1 MSKILKNITASPIE
15 INDAGVTIQP
25 TPTDYTIPPTDYLI
39 WASSSDI
46 ITEIGSGN
54 IIVNDGSEDLN
65 ISNGTDLIKG
75 IFPKK
80 ISLADS
86 EDLSKTVEVTND
98 RKLKTETTFNKNA
111 QLDPWGKI
119 KTSLPV
125 TLFELNFTNSKRN
138 LNMNEKVENGATTAF
153 NYNKTGVDMILP
165 TTSGA
170 RVIRQTKRYFRY
182 ITGKG
187 ATVLTAINPQLP
199 KTNVIKRW
207 GYFDSNDGMFFQ
219 QNQNGFQVVVRTSGS
234 GTPVDTII
242 NQADWNIDKL
252 DGTGPSGITLNAE
265 TYNVWVIDFAWQG
278 AGGVRFGLFID
289 GLPVYFHEYRTANE
303 EELPFTR
310 TPILPI
316 RYEVFNSGVAA
327 STTTITHGTL
337 GLVIEGSGTLE
348 QTSNTFTA
356 STLQTPKSAG
366 TTLTP
371 ILSVRPKLLFNG
383 EVNRIPIELNG
394 ISIASQTQIV
404 YWQLLK
410 NATLTGPSFVSVS
423 PESAAEYDI
432 SANSFSGGIKIS
444 EGYILSSSQG
454 NTTISQSNSV
464 NLNKQNYIGLDVD
477 GTTQESFTLVARTIS
492 STSNVFAVLNWE
504 EF

>member
-1 MSKILKNITASPIE
+1 MAKILKNTTASPIE
-15 INDAGVTIQP
+15 IGDAGVTLQP

-39 WASSSDI
+39 WASSSDV

-54 IIVNDGSEDLN
+54 VVVNDGSEDLN
-65 ISNGTDLIKG
+65 ISDGTDLIKG

-80 ISLADS
+80 ISLTDS
-86 EDLSKTVEVTND
+86 EDLSRTVEVTND

-138 LNMNEKVENGATTAF
+138 LNMNEKLELGATATF
-153 NYNKTGVDMILP
+153 NYNKTGVDMTLP

-170 RVIRQTKRYFRY
+170 SVIRQTKRYFRY

-187 ATVLTAINPQLP
+187 TTVITAINPQLP
-199 KTNVIKRW
+199 KTNVVKRW

-234 GTPVDTII
+234 GSPVDTVI

-252 DGTGPSGITLNAE
+252 DGTGLSGITLQNNK
-265 TYNVWVIDFAWQG
+265 YNVWVIDFAWQG
-278 AGGVRFGLFID
+278 AGGIRFGVFID
-289 GLPVYFHEYRTANE
+289 GLTIYFHEYRTANK

-310 TPILPI
+310 TPVLPI
-316 RYEVFNSGVAA
+316 RFEMFNSGVTA
-327 STTTITHGTL
+327 SNTTITHGTL
-337 GLVIEGSGTLE
+337 GFVVDGSSSLE
-348 QTSNTFTA
+348 ETSNTFSA
-356 STLQTPKSAG
+356 SSMQTPKSLG
-366 TTLTP
+366 TTLIP
-371 ILSVRPKLLFNG
+371 LLSIRPKLLFNG
-383 EVNRIPIELNG
+383 EVNRVPIEL
-394 ISIASQTQIV
+394 ISASISSETQIV

-410 NATLTGPSFVSVS
+410 NTTLTGPNFVSAS
-423 PESAAEYDI
+423 SESGVEYDV
-432 SANSFSGGIKIS
+432 SSTAFTGGEKIA
-444 EGYILSSSQG
+444 EGYVLASSQG
-454 NTTISQSNSV
+454 NTTISQSDNTT
-464 NLNKQNYIGLDVD
+464 LNKLNYIGLNID
-477 GTTQESFTLVARTIS
+477 GTTQENFTLVGRTIS
-492 STSNVFAVLNWE
+492 STSNVFSVFNWQ